1 MVSSKEIVQMKD
13 KQQQQ
18 RPREKNKKQ
27 KNQLM
32 VRTIRFDGHPL
43 WRRANTG
50 VEVHWPDYYEKISSS
65 IPYIDNY
72 LLVES

>member
-27 KNQLM
+27 KISWWSEQSAL
-32 VRTIRFDGHPL
+32 TAIRFDAEPIRG
-43 WRRANTG
+43 WRFIDRIIIKKSQAPYPT
-50 VEVHWPDYYEKISSS
+50 S
-65 IPYIDNY
+65 ITIY
-72 LLVES
+72 